1 MRDFLNAILAFI
13 GSESLTDE
21 EFATIEAQ
29 GTFVV
34 YSKATYDVL
43 KATIEA
49 REAVSG
55 QAKKLKLYFI
65 ARGVDISEG
74 SNKAHTPRSNI
85 LIGMPLCN

>member
-21 EFATIEAQ
+21 EFSNIEDQ
-29 GTFVV
+29 GTFVL

-49 REAVSG
+49 RESVSG

-65 ARGVDISEG
+65 ARGVDVSEAAEL
-74 SNKAHTPRSNI
+74 KTHTPRSNI
-85 LIGMPLCN
+85 LIGVAL

>member
-21 EFATIEAQ
+21 EFDAIE

-34 YSKATYDVL
+34 YSKATYDCL
-43 KATIEA
+43 KAIIEA

-55 QAKKLKLYFI
+55 QSKKLKLYFI
-65 ARGVDISEG
+65 ARGVDVSDG
-74 SNKAHTPRSNI
+74 STTTHKPRSNI
-85 LIGMPLCN
+85 LIGMPL

>member
-1 MRDFLNAILAFI
+1 MRDFLNSILSFI

-21 EFATIEAQ
+21 EFDSIE
-29 GTFVV
+29 GSYIV

-43 KATIEA
+43 KAIIEA

-55 QAKKLKLYFI
+55 QSKKLKLLFI
-65 ARGVDISEG
+65 ARGVDVSDG
-74 SNKAHTPRSNI
+74 STTTHKPRSNI